1 MIMRRNRNCENGG
14 TSFWVAAIMIEVIIV
29 LIVGAIVFASIV
41 VISRARVES
50 VPITG
55 IPSIDHGIYPDAHVE
70 AVEDVIKERSL

>member
-1 MIMRRNRNCENGG
+1 MIMRRNRNCENWG
-14 TSFWVAAIMIEVIIV
+14 TSFWVAAIMSYILILLII
-29 LIVGAIVFASIV
+29 GAIVFASIV

-70 AVEDVIKERSL
+70 EIEGDQSSKK